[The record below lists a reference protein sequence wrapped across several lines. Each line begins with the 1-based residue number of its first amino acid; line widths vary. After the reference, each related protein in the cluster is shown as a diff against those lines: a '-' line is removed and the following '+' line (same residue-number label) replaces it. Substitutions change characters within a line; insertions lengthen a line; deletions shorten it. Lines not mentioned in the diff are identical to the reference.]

1 MLWWPQPGH
10 LISWPQP
17 GHLIDTSQRSIMD
30 RRHHQLESHQH
41 QGSESSIGVIEHQ
54 HQVPN
59 SLILA
64 LNNHGSHV
72 SLNNWSHITLK
83 VYIVDR
89 AQTSTSR
96 IFNINPTFWI
106 NVATSTSM
114 IFIIKS
120 YIFGSLTSMLQQQH
134 QFITRNSSSTQAAA
148 TQQQQQLNAE
158 ATQRRQQ
165 QLSPAA
171 RTTAT
176 ATPNPK
182 SSKHR
187 RTSTFLQA
195 LIIRLVISYRGSHRI
210 WDRSS
215 DLAYILF
222 WNSSYQEPQ
231 QFRSF
236 YGSPS
241 VLLLSGRRR
250 GRLSFRGRG
259 GEWIT
264 M

>member
-1 MLWWPQPGH
+1 MLNVNIKDLQH
-10 LISWPQP
+10 QSNIL
-17 GHLIDTSQRSIMD
+17 DQRCNININD
-30 RRHHQLESHQH
+30 LHHQ
-41 QGSESSIGVIEHQ
+41 
-54 HQVPN
+54 
-59 SLILA
+59 IL
-64 LNNHGSHV
+64 H
-72 SLNNWSHITLK
+72 
-83 VYIVDR
+83 
-89 AQTSTSR
+89 
-96 IFNINPTFWI
+96 FWIAHI
-106 NVATSTSM
+106 NVATSTS
-114 IFIIKS
+114 IH
-120 YIFGSLTSMLQQQH
+120 YP
-134 QFITRNSSSTQAAA
+134 
-148 TQQQQQLNAE
+148 QQQLNAGSSNST
-158 ATQRRQQ
+158 AAAAQRRQQ

-176 ATPNPK
+176 ANPNPK

>member
-1 MLWWPQPGH
+1 
-10 LISWPQP
+10 
-17 GHLIDTSQRSIMD
+17 MD

-114 IFIIKS
+114 IFIIK
-120 YIFGSLTSMLQQQH
+120 ILHFWIAHINVATSTSIH
-134 QFITRNSSSTQAAA
+134 YP
-148 TQQQQQLNAE
+148 QQQLNAGSSNST
-158 ATQRRQQ
+158 AAAAAQRRQQ

-176 ATPNPK
+176 ANPNPK

-222 WNSSYQEPQ
+222 
-231 QFRSF
+231 
-236 YGSPS
+236 
-241 VLLLSGRRR
+241 
-250 GRLSFRGRG
+250 
-259 GEWIT
+259 
-264 M
+264 